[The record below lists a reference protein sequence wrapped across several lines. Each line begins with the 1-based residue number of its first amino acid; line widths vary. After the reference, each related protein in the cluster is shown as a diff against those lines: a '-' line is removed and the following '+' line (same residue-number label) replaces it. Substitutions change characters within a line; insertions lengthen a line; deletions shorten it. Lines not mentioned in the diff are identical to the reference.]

1 MLSRPGRKA
10 DEGILAAVTA
20 FVTFLLPVAP
30 LLGLL
35 LTLLL
40 GRYPGCEAIVRLS
53 ERIAARRGRAPTAPQ
68 RASLPKPPRAFA
80 PAGGLLI
87 ALGLAQ
93 RPPPLAA

>member
-1 MLSRPGRKA
+1 
-10 DEGILAAVTA
+10 VTEL
-20 FVTFLLPVAP
+20 VTFLLPALP

-40 GRYPGCEAIVRLS
+40 GHYPGCEAIVRLS
-53 ERIAARRGRAPTAPQ
+53 ERIAADRLRTRDADRRPA
-68 RASLPKPPRAFA
+68 LPKPPRAFA

-93 RPPPLAA
+93 RPPPVAA

>member
-1 MLSRPGRKA
+1 
-10 DEGILAAVTA
+10 VTEL
-20 FVTFLLPVAP
+20 VTFLLPVVP

-35 LTLLL
+35 AMLLL

-53 ERIAARRGRAPTAPQ
+53 ERISGGPARRRDRSRPA
-68 RASLPKPPRAFA
+68 LPKPPRSFA

-93 RPPPLAA
+93 RPPPLAP

>member
-1 MLSRPGRKA
+1 MTEFGA
-10 DEGILAAVTA
+10 
-20 FVTFLLPVAP
+20 FLLPAVP

-35 LTLLL
+35 AMLLL
-40 GRYPGCEAIVRLS
+40 GRYPGCEAIIRLS
-53 ERIAARRGRAPTAPQ
+53 ERIAARQGTDGSPTFTPA
-68 RASLPKPPRAFA
+68 RPKPPRSFA

>member
-1 MLSRPGRKA
+1 MSG
-10 DEGILAAVTA
+10 LA
-20 FVTFLLPVAP
+20 TFLLPALP

-40 GRYPGCEAIVRLS
+40 GHYPGCEAIVRLS
-53 ERIAARRGRAPTAPQ
+53 ERIASRGRTHDAVRRLAL
-68 RASLPKPPRAFA
+68 RKPPRSFA

-93 RPPPLAA
+93 RPPPLAL